1 MLGGLVRYLATA
13 ESKNFQPMNTNWAL
27 VPDLEPDDVPAE
39 WKNRKKLG
47 RRERRPLLFAR
58 GQRDFINWLEDL
70 GLAAG

>member
-13 ESKNFQPMNTNWAL
+13 ESKNFQP
-27 VPDLEPDDVPAE
+27 PDDVPAE

-58 GQRDFINWLEDL
+58 GQRDFAAWLEDL
-70 GLAAG
+70 SLAAG